1 MDKNCAFKSFPKLKI
16 SYTFRKSKPNHNKNK
31 IYQTIRSKYLQLQH
45 CAICNL
51 KLSIQKHKYSLP
63 HFLSNQTNT
72 KADTDTQRE
81 RERDSSTNPIKLAK
95 AE

>member
-1 MDKNCAFKSFPKLKI
+1 MHSVNFSF
-16 SYTFRKSKPNHNKNK
+16 
-31 IYQTIRSKYLQLQH
+31 
-45 CAICNL
+45 NL

-63 HFLSNQTNT
+63 HFPSNQTNT
-72 KADTDTQRE
+72 KADTDTEREREREREKERE